1 MLERTV
7 VIGIGIGWFSE
18 TVYLQIRFLISLRRA
33 MDMKTHIEGVVFV
46 TLLLLPKVC
55 VARRMLSITAH
66 QTVFIPFLVNVNQD
80 DREIG

>member
-1 MLERTV
+1 MLKRTV

-55 VARRMLSITAH
+55 VARRMLSMYSASNGIH
-66 QTVFIPFLVNVNQD
+66 SLPCQRKP
-80 DREIG
+80 G